1 MKPEEEGQR
10 KGNSQELPE
19 TLPELVSSGPL
30 SSTAR
35 VGIMVVLLGL
45 KKATFSELM
54 LTVRLPKSSLS
65 SSLGI
70 LRASGLVR
78 IQRQLLQASGPRSL
92 IQITRKGEEAI
103 IRYLRLMRELAS
115 ESLPDE
121 SENVVGDE
129 KHN

>member
-65 SSLGI
+65 TSLGI